1 MQKIIVNDLEWQYE
15 IGSIFLILYH
25 PTSLIKKLK
34 KSSVISLTDL
44 IGIDWDTFQRMKENG
59 TFEIKPCDIKRHIL
73 RKLEDIK

>member
-34 KSSVISLTDL
+34 KSSVIPITDL
-44 IGIDWDTFQRMKENG
+44 MGIDWDTFQRMKEKG
-59 TFEIKPCDIKRHIL
+59 TFQVNPSDIKRHIL
-73 RKLEDIK
+73 KKLEGVK

>member
-25 PTSLIKKLK
+25 PTPLIKKLK

-44 IGIDWDTFQRMKENG
+44 MGIDWDTFQRMKEKG
-59 TFEIKPCDIKRHIL
+59 TLEINLCDIKRHIL
-73 RKLEDIK
+73 RKLKSIE